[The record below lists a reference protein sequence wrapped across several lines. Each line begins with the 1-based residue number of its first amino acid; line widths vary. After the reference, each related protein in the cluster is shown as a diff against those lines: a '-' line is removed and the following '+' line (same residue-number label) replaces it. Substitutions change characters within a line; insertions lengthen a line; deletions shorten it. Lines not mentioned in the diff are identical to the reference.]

1 MKNII
6 MDLCRGN
13 IEVDTLSDTTLKK
26 LKELEDLK
34 EKNYNNLLKTLNDSE
49 KETLEKYIAC
59 VDESEFLGNE
69 QIFTNAFSLGLRIAS
84 EAFINTEELLEKS
97 TY

>member
-34 EKNYNNLLKTLNDSE
+34 EKNYNNLLKTLNDKVNACQELSTIQG
-49 KETLEKYIAC
+49 TL
-59 VDESEFLGNE
+59 
-69 QIFTNAFSLGLRIAS
+69 
-84 EAFINTEELLEKS
+84 
-97 TY
+97 

>member
-13 IEVDTLSDTTLKK
+13 IESEVVSELTTHK

-34 EKNYNNLLKTLNDSE
+34 EKNLNNLLKTLNN
-49 KETLEKYIAC
+49 LHYY
-59 VDESEFLGNE
+59 L
-69 QIFTNAFSLGLRIAS
+69 
-84 EAFINTEELLEKS
+84 
-97 TY
+97 

>member
-34 EKNYNNLLKTLNDSE
+34 EKNYNNLLKTLNDKVNACQELSTTQV
-49 KETLEKYIAC
+49 TL
-59 VDESEFLGNE
+59 
-69 QIFTNAFSLGLRIAS
+69 
-84 EAFINTEELLEKS
+84 
-97 TY
+97 

>member
-13 IEVDTLSDTTLKK
+13 IEAETLSDTTLKK

-34 EKNYNNLLKTLNDSE
+34 EKNYNNKISTFALKISNFIE
-49 KETLEKYIAC
+49 K
-59 VDESEFLGNE
+59 
-69 QIFTNAFSLGLRIAS
+69 
-84 EAFINTEELLEKS
+84 
-97 TY
+97 TYNYVKI

>member
-34 EKNYNNLLKTLNDSE
+34 EKNYNNLLKTLNDKVNACQELSTTQG
-49 KETLEKYIAC
+49 TL
-59 VDESEFLGNE
+59 
-69 QIFTNAFSLGLRIAS
+69 
-84 EAFINTEELLEKS
+84 
-97 TY
+97 

>member
-13 IEVDTLSDTTLKK
+13 IESEIISELTTNK

-34 EKNYNNLLKTLNDSE
+34 EKNLNDLLKTLNDDE
-49 KETLEKYIAC
+49 REILEKYIAC

-69 QIFTNAFSLGLRIAS
+69 QLFTNGFSLGLRIAS
-84 EAFINTEELLEKS
+84 EAFINSEDMIEKS
-97 TY
+97 NY

>member
-13 IEVDTLSDTTLKK
+13 IESEIVSELTTNK

-34 EKNYNNLLKTLNDSE
+34 EKNLNDLLKTLNDDE
-49 KETLEKYIAC
+49 REILEKYIAC

-69 QIFTNAFSLGLRIAS
+69 QLFTNGFSLGLRIAS
-84 EAFINTEELLEKS
+84 EAFINSEDMIEKS
-97 TY
+97 NY